1 MQTPQCSFE
10 RSGIGVFVKGMRE
23 NWESRQRLKNRWA
36 TPSGTFPG
44 ITNHRNRNPMSRS
57 AARQPREWET
67 AGHLSSRERRIQG
80 WVRIRFRKSDG
91 QREGKPKKKRK
102 EHLFARQ
109 SRGLSAF
116 PDIKLYRSAV
126 SGGERRCMQIHQRGG
141 SPAVS
146 TNEIRCREAQVLR
159 GAGRCFETAA
169 RVKRPWVETVRV
181 WTAWNTP

>member
-1 MQTPQCSFE
+1 M
-10 RSGIGVFVKGMRE
+10 FVKGMRE

-57 AARQPREWET
+57 AVRQPREWET

-116 PDIKLYRSAV
+116 PDINCIGPPFPEGNGGVCKSTSGAGARQFRRMKSAAAKHRYH
-126 SGGERRCMQIHQRGG
+126 GERG
-141 SPAVS
+141 AVLK
-146 TNEIRCREAQVLR
+146 QQH
-159 GAGRCFETAA
+159 G
-169 RVKRPWVETVRV
+169 
-181 WTAWNTP
+181 

>member
-1 MQTPQCSFE
+1 M
-10 RSGIGVFVKGMRE
+10 KGTRE
-23 NWESRQRLKNRWA
+23 NWESRQRLRNRWA

-57 AARQPREWET
+57 AVRQPREWET

-91 QREGKPKKKRK
+91 QREGKPKKNGRNR
-102 EHLFARQ
+102 FARQ

-116 PDIKLYRSAV
+116 PDINCIGPPFPEGNGGVCKST
-126 SGGERRCMQIHQRGG
+126 SGAGR
-141 SPAVS
+141 PAVS
-146 TNEIRCREAQVLR
+146 TNEIRCRIAQVSR

-169 RVKRPWVETVRV
+169 RVKRPWVEAVQVRA
-181 WTAWNTP
+181 AWNTP